1 MWLHTPATLR
11 LIERRPDPQKRPDNM
26 QSKQAHPARRMNSVG
41 MGVIALFGNQIRDVM
56 YRDDSI
62 KNHQKDEDQHSQREI
77 V

>member
-1 MWLHTPATLR
+1 
-11 LIERRPDPQKRPDNM
+11 
-26 QSKQAHPARRMNSVG
+26 MNSVG
-41 MGVIALFGNQIRDVM
+41 MGVIALFGNQIRDIM

>member
-1 MWLHTPATLR
+1 M
-11 LIERRPDPQKRPDNM
+11 IERRPDPQERPDNM
-26 QSKQAHPARRMNSVG
+26 QGKQAHPARRMNSVG
-41 MGVIALFGNQIRDVM
+41 MGMVALFGNQIRDVM

>member
-1 MWLHTPATLR
+1 
-11 LIERRPDPQKRPDNM
+11 M

-41 MGVIALFGNQIRDVM
+41 MGVIALFGNQIRDIM